1 MFSVLKYILLI
12 ENQYLN
18 LYYSF
23 KEFHMKKIAT
33 IIGATGLIGQELL
46 LHLLNSD
53 DYKKVY
59 LLHYKR
65 PTITHPK
72 LEFVEVNFDDFS
84 SLQIKETIDEAFC
97 AIGTT
102 LKKVGTIIIFRKI
115 DLEYPVA
122 FAKWFKEQGGKSFSV
137 VSAITASSSSNNYYS
152 KAKGEM
158 EDALQ
163 RLNFIKLFIYKPS
176 ILKGNR
182 NESRFFETLGLL
194 LMNLLEPLMLGKLKN
209 YRPIL
214 ADQVALAMFQRN
226 QNAQDGL
233 HVFKWEQMQS

>member
-1 MFSVLKYILLI
+1 
-12 ENQYLN
+12 
-18 LYYSF
+18 
-23 KEFHMKKIAT
+23 
-33 IIGATGLIGQELL
+33 
-46 LHLLNSD
+46 
-53 DYKKVY
+53 
-59 LLHYKR
+59 
-65 PTITHPK
+65 
-72 LEFVEVNFDDFS
+72 
-84 SLQIKETIDEAFC
+84 
-97 AIGTT
+97 
-102 LKKVGTIIIFRKI
+102 
-115 DLEYPVA
+115 
-122 FAKWFKEQGGKSFSV
+122 
-137 VSAITASSSSNNYYS
+137 
-152 KAKGEM
+152 M